1 MITKEERRIWQTVFD
16 NPQGKSVLAAI
27 LNKMGFF
34 SANPSLIEPKQ
45 IATCNWMLNQIGS
58 LSVENLGSYIDG
70 IVSSASNL
78 DIDEHEKK
86 LGGENN
92 V

>member
-1 MITKEERRIWQTVFD
+1 MFD

-27 LNKMGFF
+27 LNQMGFF
-34 SANPSLIEPKQ
+34 SANPSVIDPKQ

-58 LSVENLGSYIDG
+58 LSVENLGDYVSS
-70 IVSSASNL
+70 IVESASNA
-78 DIDEHEKK
+78 DIDQYNKEQ
-86 LGGENN
+86 GELN